1 MIRAIVVDDHPV
13 FRLGLRTQLTQL
25 PQCQVV
31 GEAHTVAE
39 ALQLTKRHDLN
50 LALVDITL
58 PDGSGLDLT
67 REIKRLRPDA
77 AVLIISMHNH
87 IDLVAAAFQAGA
99 SGYMSKE
106 SGGTG
111 ILQAVEKVLS
121 GSQYL
126 DGTLSPAILGA
137 IQAKNRRQHATS
149 AEAYNSLSLR
159 EQQIMRLL
167 AQGLSPEEIASKLYI
182 SKKTVLNHRYS
193 IMQKLGTPTP
203 LAFMRY
209 AARLGIIDL
218 EDED

>member
-1 MIRAIVVDDHPV
+1 MIRALVVDDHPL
-13 FRLGLRTQLTQL
+13 FRMGLKAQLAEL
-25 PQCQVV
+25 PQCTVV

-39 ALQLTKRHDLN
+39 ALRLLSQHTVD

-67 REIKRLRPDA
+67 REIKRQQPAA
-77 AVLIISMHNH
+77 AVVIISMHNH

-106 SGGTG
+106 SGGAG
-111 ILQAVEKVLS
+111 ILQAVERVLS
-121 GSQYL
+121 GGQYL

-137 IQAKNRRQHATS
+137 VQGRQQRRATDG
-149 AEAYNSLSLR
+149 AEGYNALSLR

-167 AQGLSPEEIASKLYI
+167 AQGLSPDDIAAKLYI
-182 SKKTVLNHRYS
+182 SKKTVLNHRYA

-209 AARLGIIDL
+209 AARLGLIDL
-218 EDED
+218 DE